1 MKTTKERTR
10 IKLSKRAAPARKSS
24 RKPVDLAEIRQQITN
39 LVGNDAV
46 GMVEIT
52 MEEVGKGHYLGMK
65 YLFEMIGLY
74 PATGE
79 EGALVPD
86 SMATILMRRLGLPET
101 ATPEQIVTKDQETA
115 AAVSDEEGLE

>member
-1 MKTTKERTR
+1 MKKTKQRTGTKISQR
-10 IKLSKRAAPARKSS
+10 GASAKKGS
-24 RKPVDLAEIRQQITN
+24 RKPVDLAEVRRQITN

-74 PATGE
+74 PAIIDDGT
-79 EGALVPD
+79 AVPD
-86 SMATILMRRLGLPET
+86 SMAAILLRRLGVPEAPTAEAVTKDHET
-101 ATPEQIVTKDQETA
+101 ATVASGD
-115 AAVSDEEGLE
+115 EGLE